1 VDRAHPCFSSSG
13 GGRGGHVNTSL
24 LRQVVATITLQDMLV
39 DAGLGE
45 PLRGVSAFR
54 TVFPLPAEDVS
65 AGTPRIFSA
74 QFRSDLP
81 SYPLSGLPVSRHECH
96 TALVLQPSGAGAK
109 LEEVAAGLA
118 LTYRPADKARH
129 SQPNAGYTDR
139 VQTHTAATLP
149 QLTSATM
156 QIRLPQQAWLAAK
169 MNLGIKAVDGGGSA
183 MAMSS
188 LPLRDACV
196 RALQEPTTDT
206 FVPFDVPMTLGGVA
220 KVRSPRPDYAPA

>member
-1 VDRAHPCFSSSG
+1 VLAP
-13 GGRGGHVNTSL
+13 
-24 LRQVVATITLQDMLV
+24 
-39 DAGLGE
+39 
-45 PLRGVSAFR
+45 
-54 TVFPLPAEDVS
+54 
-65 AGTPRIFSA
+65 PRIFSA